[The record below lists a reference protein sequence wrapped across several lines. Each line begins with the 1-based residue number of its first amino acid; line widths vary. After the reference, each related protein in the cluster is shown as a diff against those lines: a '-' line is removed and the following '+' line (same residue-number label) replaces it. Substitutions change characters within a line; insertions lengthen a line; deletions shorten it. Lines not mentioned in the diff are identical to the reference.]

1 MSSKVLSKE
10 EAMADRE
17 AQKILSN
24 FRSVH
29 SQCPTLYANWKLR
42 DMQPSEN
49 VRLPMDRQQSIL
61 NYLNEHPLGSY
72 AFFGPPGTG
81 KTAYMAGLFRHLC
94 ATSVKTTNYAN
105 VGNTFW
111 YTLPG
116 WLREQIDFQFGR
128 GQEPRMSARNV
139 AMRSKYNMGRAYVF
153 LDETIISNKDF
164 SLAPVLDLFEVINN
178 TDSALCLT
186 TNATQEELAAL
197 FGAHILD
204 RIHRR
209 CKVIDLFKGEK
220 K

>member
-1 MSSKVLSKE
+1 MSSKALSKE
-10 EAMADRE
+10 EVLAEWE

-29 SQCPTLYANWKLR
+29 AQCPALYANWKLR

-49 VRLPMDRQQSIL
+49 VRLPLDRQQSIL
-61 NYLNEHPLGSY
+61 NYLHEHPLGSY

-94 ATSVKTTNYAN
+94 ADSVKSTNYAN
-105 VGNTFW
+105 TGNTFW
-111 YTLPG
+111 YTLPS

-128 GQEPRMSARNV
+128 GAEPRMSARTI
-139 AMRSKYNMGRAYVF
+139 AMRSKYNMGHAYVF
-153 LDETIISNKDF
+153 LDEIIVGKADF
-164 SLAPVLDLFEVINN
+164 NLAPVLDLFEVLKN
-178 TDSALCLT
+178 TDSVICLT

-209 CKVIDLFKGEK
+209 CRVIDLFKEK
-220 K
+220 P